1 MNILTYRVL
10 KFNNGGSCGTAF
22 LIEQR
27 VRLVQKGSRSK
38 WYKVVYGGDEQMD
51 NGFIK
56 IRKAELTDTK
66 GIAKVHVDS
75 WKTTYA
81 NIVPDEYLNNLTYES
96 REQIWI
102 NNIPYGGVY
111 VAENNEGKIVGFS
124 SGGKER
130 SGKYNGFNGELYA
143 IYILKEYQ
151 GQGIGK
157 ALVKPIIDEIKGMGL
172 NSMLVLVLKD
182 NISRLF
188 YEAHGGKKIDAVEV
202 LIAGKK
208 LSELV
213 YGWENIGEIY

>member
-1 MNILTYRVL
+1 
-10 KFNNGGSCGTAF
+10 
-22 LIEQR
+22 
-27 VRLVQKGSRSK
+27 
-38 WYKVVYGGDEQMD
+38 MD

-56 IRKAELTDTK
+56 IRKADLTDTK
-66 GIAKVHVDS
+66 GIAKVHVEC
-75 WKTTYA
+75 WKTTYV

-96 REQIWI
+96 REGIWI
-102 NNIPYGGVY
+102 NNIPNSGVY
-111 VAENNEGKIVGFS
+111 VAENDEGEIVGFS

-130 SGKYNGFNGELYA
+130 SGKYNGFNGQLYA

-188 YEAHGGKKIDAVEV
+188 YEALGGKKIDTVEV
-202 LIAGKK
+202 QIAGKK
-208 LSELV
+208 LSEIV
-213 YGWENIGEIY
+213 YGWEDIKNIF

>member
-1 MNILTYRVL
+1 MV
-10 KFNNGGSCGTAF
+10 
-22 LIEQR
+22 
-27 VRLVQKGSRSK
+27 
-38 WYKVVYGGDEQMD
+38 

-56 IRKAELTDTK
+56 IRKAILTDTK
-66 GIAKVHVDS
+66 GIAEVHVDS

-81 NIVPDEYLNNLTYES
+81 NIVPEEYLSNLTYES

-102 NNIPYGGVY
+102 NNIPNGGIY
-111 VAENNEGKIVGFS
+111 VAENIEGEIVGFS

-130 SGKYNGFNGELYA
+130 SGKYNGFDGELYA

-157 ALVKPIIDEIKGMGL
+157 ALVRPIIDEIRGMGL

-188 YEAHGGKKIDAVEV
+188 YESLGGEKIDTVEV
-202 LIAGKK
+202 KISGEK
-208 LSELV
+208 LTELV
-213 YGWENIGEIY
+213 YGWEDISNIF